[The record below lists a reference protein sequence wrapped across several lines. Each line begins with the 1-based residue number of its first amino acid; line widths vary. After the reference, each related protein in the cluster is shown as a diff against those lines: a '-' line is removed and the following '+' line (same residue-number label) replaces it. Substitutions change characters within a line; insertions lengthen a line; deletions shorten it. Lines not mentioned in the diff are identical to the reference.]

1 MLKGKVDVS
10 VAVPEKSK
18 RVKFHPN
25 RYLYSSKLQTYFQLR
40 GVKTSTVYKTLK
52 NHGVPENTIKTFLT
66 GSHIPSSYLSHLVE
80 DIWGIRF
87 GHEDFEEQKNG

>member
-25 RYLYSSKLQTYFQLR
+25 RYLYSSKLQTR
-40 GVKTSTVYKTLK
+40 GED